1 MSKRTLYT
9 IFIAKFLFSISLIAW
24 TIMMTLG
31 AGVGK
36 DNDNTFMRYYHD
48 VDDNFNKIMLDNDSF
63 SKKYDF
69 EIKVNNFLLHELSYT
84 DIYLSQRVI
93 SERKER
99 KDILHIGDNK
109 ISIKVK
115 DKITQE
121 EIKNIDARIVF
132 TMPSTHEYNQELN
145 ITSSGLEKNIIL
157 AKKSYWN
164 IMGTIKTGD
173 KIGTFY
179 IKTNAL

>member
-1 MSKRTLYT
+1 MSKRTLYA
-9 IFIAKFLFSISLIAW
+9 IFIGKFLFSISLIAW
-24 TIMMTLG
+24 TITMTLG

-36 DNDNTFMRYYHD
+36 DDDNTFMSYYHD
-48 VDDNFNKIMLDNDSF
+48 VDDNFNQIMTDNSNF
-63 SKKYDF
+63 SNKYDF
-69 EIKVNNFLLHELSYT
+69 EIKINDFLLNELSYN

-99 KDILHIGDNK
+99 KNILHIGNNK

-121 EIKNIDARIVF
+121 EIKNIDTQIVF
-132 TMPSTHEYNQELN
+132 TMPSTHEHNQELN
-145 ITSSGLEKNIIL
+145 IKSSGLEQNITL

-164 IMGTIKTGD
+164 IMGKIKIDD
-173 KIGTFY
+173 KIGSFY